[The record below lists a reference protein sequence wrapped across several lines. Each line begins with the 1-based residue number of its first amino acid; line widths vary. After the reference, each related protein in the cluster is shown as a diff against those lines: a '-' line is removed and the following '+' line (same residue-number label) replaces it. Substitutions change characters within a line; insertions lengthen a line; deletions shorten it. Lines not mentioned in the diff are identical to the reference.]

1 MADPVSYAEGTTD
14 FGNTLDTAFAIAPVS
29 VVTGLIAAGDA
40 GDMFRIT
47 MPTEGRISL
56 VLDGLG
62 GNLDLWLLDAAG
74 NILRGSAAWGLT
86 RERIDIMAPGGTWH
100 VQVAPSRSVV
110 VPAVSD
116 YRLSVTAV
124 WLVEGT
130 PGPDS
135 LTGGVGLDTLY
146 GLDGND
152 TLDGLDGNY
161 ILVGG
166 SGDDRVDGGDGD
178 DQLFGGRG
186 NDTLLGG
193 AGRDG
198 LYGGAGDDRIETG
211 PSMGPYWLWES
222 AWGGSG
228 NDTVIG
234 GASRGEVGGG
244 AGNDL
249 IDLRGPG
256 VFRAW
261 GGDGDD
267 TIHASDGPG
276 AGRGYWGGQG
286 HDLIRGG
293 VQDDRLYGGGGN
305 DTLAGQDGNDLLDGS
320 VGNDLLEGGAGID
333 TLDGGAGN
341 DVLDGGA
348 GNDVLHGGAGFDR
361 LTGGAGAD
369 RFEFDRNQDWN
380 RIEDFS
386 IAEGDVLV
394 LSQMLWRA
402 EYGLLR
408 PQEVVEI
415 FGRIGTAGDVVLGFG
430 SIGTQVRL
438 VGVTTLDG
446 LEDGLLLV

>member
-1 MADPVSYAEGTTD
+1 MADPVSHAEGTTD
-14 FGNTLDTAFAIAPVS
+14 FGNTLDTAFAIAPHS
-29 VVTGLIAAGDA
+29 VITGRIGLGDA
-40 GDMFRIT
+40 GDMFRLE
-47 MPTEGRISL
+47 MPQEGRIAL
-56 VLDGLG
+56 RLDGLTSDIE
-62 GNLDLWLLDAAG
+62 LALIDATGAV
-74 NILRGSAAWGLT
+74 LRQSTRGSTYPEIIDMPVKAGLWYV
-86 RERIDIMAPGGTWH
+86 RVYPYLG
-100 VQVAPSRSVV
+100 Q
-110 VPAVSD
+110 SD
-116 YRLSVTAV
+116 YRLSVTA
-124 WLVEGT
+124 LSAVEGT
-130 PGPDS
+130 AGPDT
-135 LTGGVGLDTLY
+135 LTGSTGRDTIYGLGGDDTVIGLDDDDL
-146 GLDGND
+146 
-152 TLDGLDGNY
+152 
-161 ILVGG
+161 LVGG
-166 SGDDRVDGGDGD
+166 SGDDRIEGGDGD
-178 DQLFGGRG
+178 DQLFGGLG
-186 NDTLLGG
+186 DDTLLGDTG
-193 AGRDG
+193 NDG

-211 PSMGPYWLWES
+211 GADPYWGGES

-234 GASRGEVGGG
+234 GAGRGAVGGG

-267 TIHASDGPG
+267 TLYASDGL
-276 AGRGYWGGQG
+276 AGSTYGYWGGHG
-286 HDLIRGG
+286 HDQLWGG
-293 VQDDRLYGGGGN
+293 VQGDRLFGGAGN
-305 DTLAGQDGNDLLDGS
+305 DTLTGQDGND
-320 VGNDLLEGGAGID
+320 
-333 TLDGGAGN
+333 TLDGGGGN

-348 GNDVLHGGAGFDR
+348 GNDVLRGGAGFDR

-394 LSQMLWRA
+394 LGQMLWRA
-402 EYGLLR
+402 DYGLLR

-415 FGRIGTAGDVVLGFG
+415 FGRIGGAGDVVLGFG